1 MSNATNDIN
10 KTVDYLTK
18 AHLRNVQQLAVFYT
32 GHGGIYAI
40 NIAKIKA
47 FIITEEVEITDT
59 PTDNPIIVGTATI
72 RGEPVTIVNL
82 DKWLGK
88 PALKNLKDY
97 KLIIFC
103 EFNHHQIGFLV
114 KDVINIVEKTTE
126 ELIHSEEQNS
136 KITYTT
142 YVEVNGEQK
151 LCTVFNAEQL
161 LVDIGWSSTGAA
173 QIERYISD
181 PVRDDKLILVAEDS
195 KVAREVLDNFL
206 KKINASYEI
215 YSNGAGVIERIKEL
229 DDPSLVGMIIT
240 DIEMPE
246 VDGYQVAQFI
256 KLNAQ
261 YSHIP
266 VVVNSSMTTSAV
278 KGKMEQIGVDQFI
291 GKTDIP
297 ALYDAVVKFIGK
309 K

>member
-1 MSNATNDIN
+1 MGNSIN
-10 KTVDYLTK
+10 ETVDYLTK

-32 GHGGIYAI
+32 GHGGVYAI

-47 FIITEEVEITDT
+47 FIITEEVDITDT
-59 PTDNPIIVGTATI
+59 PTDNQVIVGTATI

-82 DKWLGK
+82 DRWLGK
-88 PALKNLKDY
+88 PALDNILDY
-97 KLIIFC
+97 RLIIFC

-126 ELIHSEEQNS
+126 ELIYSEEQNS

-161 LVDIGWSSTGAA
+161 LVDIGWSSTGHL
-173 QIERYISD
+173 QLEKYVDR
-181 PVRDDKLILVAEDS
+181 PVASKKLILVAEDS
-195 KVAREVLDNFL
+195 KVAREVLDKFL
-206 KKINASYEI
+206 IRIEARFEI
-215 YSNGAGVIERIKEL
+215 YNNGSGVINRLKHI
-229 DDPSLVGMIIT
+229 DPSEVGLIIT

-246 VDGYQVAQFI
+246 VDGYQVAQFV
-256 KLNAQ
+256 KLNSQ
-261 YSHIP
+261 YQHIP

-278 KGKMEQIGVDQFI
+278 RGKMEQIGIDQFV

-297 ALYDAVVKFIGK
+297 ALYNAVVRYLGIKSN
-309 K
+309 